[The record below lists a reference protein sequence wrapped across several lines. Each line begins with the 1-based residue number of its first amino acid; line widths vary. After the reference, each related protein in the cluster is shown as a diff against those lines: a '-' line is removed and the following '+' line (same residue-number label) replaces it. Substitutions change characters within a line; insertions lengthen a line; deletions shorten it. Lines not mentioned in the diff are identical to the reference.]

1 MMQNIWKRFRGTS
14 IKKKLVFAFL
24 IILTIPGLII
34 GGVSYQTAKE
44 NFDQQLTKKAKENIA
59 VLNSVIKQNM
69 EAKYVD
75 VAYFADVL
83 TEDTYPD
90 GQEDIVRTKL
100 TQYMRLHPD
109 VEGIYIGTQTGKFIR
124 EPFKQMPDGYNPTD
138 RSWYKEAIENK
149 GKVIVTAPYQST
161 STKNMVV
168 TVAKQTKDGK
178 GVVGIN
184 LNLDNIVKVSKM
196 IEIGNKG
203 YTVILDQNKQVVSH
217 PSKKAGSKITDSW
230 VTPIYEKKQG
240 SSSYTEKG
248 ADKNIIFITNEKT
261 GWKIVGV
268 MFAEE
273 VVQAADPVFYKTL
286 IVITIS
292 IVLGSILV
300 YFLMQSIIKPLR
312 KIVDSAYKISKGDLR
327 EELKIYSKDEIG
339 DLAQSFNK
347 MSESLRSVISK
358 ISFSSEHVAASAEEL
373 TASVQQA
380 NDATDQIT
388 LALEQVSSGAESQ
401 SQGVEEG
408 AATLQQVN
416 TAIQNL
422 TGSVQSISVSSSHTR
437 QKADEGEKLVGQTAK
452 QMHSI
457 SESVSHSD
465 GMIKRLDEKS
475 KQIGAISEAIQSIA
489 QQTNLLALNA
499 AIEAARAGEQG
510 RGFAIVADEVRKL
523 AEQSGES
530 SSEIANLIKE
540 IKADIE
546 NTVQSM
552 GHVSDEVQCG
562 LEVVSKTKLSFTEI
576 LDSTN
581 HIVSQV
587 NQMVD
592 TTKLMAREAN
602 EVTNAIDE
610 IAAAAEENTASVQS
624 IAASAEEQVS
634 SMTEIHSA
642 AQNLAEMAEEL
653 QEMISEFKI

>member
-1 MMQNIWKRFRGTS
+1 
-14 IKKKLVFAFL
+14 
-24 IILTIPGLII
+24 
-34 GGVSYQTAKE
+34 
-44 NFDQQLTKKAKENIA
+44 
-59 VLNSVIKQNM
+59 
-69 EAKYVD
+69 
-75 VAYFADVL
+75 
-83 TEDTYPD
+83 
-90 GQEDIVRTKL
+90 
-100 TQYMRLHPD
+100 
-109 VEGIYIGTQTGKFIR
+109 
-124 EPFKQMPDGYNPTD
+124 
-138 RSWYKEAIENK
+138 
-149 GKVIVTAPYQST
+149 
-161 STKNMVV
+161 
-168 TVAKQTKDGK
+168 
-178 GVVGIN
+178 
-184 LNLDNIVKVSKM
+184 
-196 IEIGNKG
+196 
-203 YTVILDQNKQVVSH
+203 
-217 PSKKAGSKITDSW
+217 
-230 VTPIYEKKQG
+230 
-240 SSSYTEKG
+240 
-248 ADKNIIFITNEKT
+248 
-261 GWKIVGV
+261 

-273 VVQAADPVFYKTL
+273 VVQAAEPVFYKTL

-300 YFLMQSIIKPLR
+300 YFLVQSIIKPLR
-312 KIVDSAYKISKGDLR
+312 KIVDSAHKISKGDLR

-339 DLAQSFNK
+339 NLAQSFNK
-347 MSESLRSVISK
+347 MSDSLRSVISK

-373 TASVQQA
+373 TANVQQA

-416 TAIQNL
+416 MAIQNL
-422 TGSVQSISVSSSHTR
+422 TGSVQAISVSSSHTR
-437 QKADEGEKLVGQTAK
+437 QKAGEGEKLVGQTAK

-457 SESVSHSD
+457 SKSVSHSD

-530 SSEIANLIKE
+530 SREIANLIKE
-540 IKADIE
+540 IKTDIE

-552 GHVSDEVQCG
+552 GYVSDEVQCG
-562 LEVVSKTKLSFTEI
+562 LEVVSKTKLNFAEI

-653 QEMISEFKI
+653 QEMISEFKLE